1 MGNPAVKS
9 SEFKIKAIKYS
20 EYDYQYLAQK
30 TKHPLNSKMTAL
42 FIGMVY

>member
-20 EYDYQYLAQK
+20 VYDHQYLAQK
-30 TKHPLNSKMTAL
+30 TKHPLDSKMTAL
-42 FIGMVY
+42 FIDTVY